1 MNTLTKRLFW
11 MALCCLPFISSGCK
25 QSETTV
31 KESSISDALYQN
43 LPFEMPKV
51 QQPVFPAY
59 EVNIE
64 KFGAKGDGLFLNT
77 KAINDAIKDVNQ
89 RGGGKVIIPEGVWLT
104 GPIEL
109 LSNVNYIRN
118 KMRWYFLPVILKH
131 ILSLP
136 LLSKDSRLVVANHR
150 FQYAMQKI

>member
-1 MNTLTKRLFW
+1 
-11 MALCCLPFISSGCK
+11 MAVCCLPFISSGCK
-25 QSETTV
+25 QSETAV

-109 LSNVNYIRN
+109 LSNVNLYTEQN
-118 KMRWYFLPVILKH
+118 ALVFLLVILKH

-136 LLSKDSRLVVANHR
+136 LLSKDSRLVVANRR
-150 FQYAMQKI
+150 FQHAMQKI

>member
-1 MNTLTKRLFW
+1 
-11 MALCCLPFISSGCK
+11 MAVCCLPFISSGCK
-25 QSETTV
+25 QSETAV

-109 LSNVNYIRN
+109 LSNVNLYTEQNALVLFTGDFEAYPIIATSFEGLETR
-118 KMRWYFLPVILKH
+118 RCQSVSYTHLTLPTICSV
-131 ILSLP
+131 
-136 LLSKDSRLVVANHR
+136 
-150 FQYAMQKI
+150 